1 MSTSSRGLGRGLGAL
16 IPTTADVPRGTPSVI
31 DDLTSIPG
39 LQLVEVDIAELQ
51 PNPRQPRQV
60 FDEEALAELAHS
72 LTEVG
77 FLQPIVVRRAESGT
91 GFEIIAGERR
101 WRAAQ
106 QAGLARVPVLIKS
119 TADEFLLRDAL
130 LENLHRVQLNP
141 LEEAA
146 AYAQL
151 LEDFGCTQEELAT
164 RLGRSRPAISNS
176 LRLLRLPNK
185 VQLRVAAGVLT
196 PGHAKVLA
204 SMSDPVAME
213 SLALRIVKEGM
224 SVRATEDLLAVE
236 QPERKQRRL
245 ANRSASSNPFQY
257 LADDLSDRLDTRV
270 RITGSSGR
278 GKIGIE
284 FGSADDLQR
293 ILAALRDPVTWQ

>member
-1 MSTSSRGLGRGLGAL
+1 MTANNRGLGRGLGAL
-16 IPTTADVPRGTPSVI
+16 IPTSPNVPRGTSNEVTELPSV
-31 DDLTSIPG
+31 PG
-39 LQLVEVDIAELQ
+39 LQLQEIDIKDLH

-60 FDEEALAELAHS
+60 FDEDALAELAFS

-77 FLQPIVVRRAESGT
+77 FLQPIVVRQVAT

-106 QAGLARVPVLIKS
+106 LAGLERVPVLVKS

-204 SMSDPVAME
+204 GLSDSDAME
-213 SLALRIVKEGM
+213 ALATRIVNEGM

-236 QPERKQRRL
+236 QPQRKIRKSV
-245 ANRSASSNPFQY
+245 NRSTSMGSPFQY
-257 LADDLSDRLDTRV
+257 LAEDLGDRLDTRV
-270 RITGSSGR
+270 RITGSGKR
-278 GKIGIE
+278 GKIAIE
-284 FGSADDLQR
+284 FASPEDLQR
-293 ILAALRDPVTWQ
+293 ILAALKDPITWH